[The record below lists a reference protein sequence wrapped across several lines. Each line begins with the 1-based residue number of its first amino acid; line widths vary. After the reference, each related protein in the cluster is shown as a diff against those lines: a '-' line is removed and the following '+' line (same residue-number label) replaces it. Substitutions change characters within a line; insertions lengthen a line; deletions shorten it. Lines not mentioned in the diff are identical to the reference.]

1 MKNREQRIKEAYKL
15 LKDYREIKV
24 TPGNE
29 YLQSEV
35 TSICEDLEKLIAEME
50 KTEA

>member
-24 TPGNE
+24 APGNE